1 MKQVTRCADG
11 TYNLLLTNNSG
22 VSRTVA
28 QGERLLPE
36 ADSLV
41 TITPQNNRTLSVLA
55 GNGCLTRDKDLY
67 HAQIPAGGWLMCRL
81 A

>member
-1 MKQVTRCADG
+1 MKQVTCCTDG

-28 QGERLLPE
+28 QGEQLLPE
-36 ADSLV
+36 ADTTV
-41 TITPQNNRTLSVLA
+41 TITPKNNRGLTVLA
-55 GNGCLTRDKDLY
+55 GNGYLTLDKDRY
-67 HAQIPAGGWLMCRL
+67 RAEIPAGGWLMCRL